1 MREGQKVR
9 AARRLR
15 RHMTDAE
22 RLLWR
27 CLRGRQ
33 LAAAKIRRQHPVG
46 PYVVDFACVQ
56 LRLAIEVDG
65 GQHAGSP
72 ADIARDAFLRRHGF
86 EVLRFWN
93 NEVLGN
99 IEGVC
104 EVILQRLL
112 EASSRPGSRPRP
124 EAACFT
130 ACPHPSLP
138 PQAGEGDKP
147 SLLHTGEGD
156 KPSLLHAG
164 EGDKLSLLQAG
175 EGDKPSL
182 LHAGEGDKPSL
193 LHAGEG
199 DKPPLLHAGEGDKP
213 PLPQAGEGWGEGRGC

>member
-15 RHMTDAE
+15 RDMTDAE

-33 LAAAKIRRQHPVG
+33 LAGVKIRRQHPIG
-46 PYVVDFACVQ
+46 PFVVDFACVQ

-112 EASSRPGSRPRP
+112 EASPRPGSRSRL
-124 EAACFT
+124 EATRFT

-138 PQAGEGDKP
+138 PPAGEGEKLP
-147 SLLHTGEGD
+147 R
-156 KPSLLHAG
+156 PHAG
-164 EGDKLSLLQAG
+164 AGDVL
-175 EGDKPSL
+175 PHP
-182 LHAGEGDKPSL
+182 HAGAGDVLP
-193 LHAGEG
+193 H
-199 DKPPLLHAGEGDKP
+199 PHAGEGDKP